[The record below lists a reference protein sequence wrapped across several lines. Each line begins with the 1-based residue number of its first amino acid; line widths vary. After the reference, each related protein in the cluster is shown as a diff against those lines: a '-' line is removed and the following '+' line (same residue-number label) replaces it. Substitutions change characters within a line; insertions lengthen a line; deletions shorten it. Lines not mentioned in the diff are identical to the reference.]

1 MIDKITRAMKMDRFE
16 VTSAL
21 NQEKS
26 GELGVMYSMLC
37 EEWRKENGAHATR
50 HRHSTSRSL
59 YISFARRTCAS
70 TCASVTTITFVPLV
84 SELSTSTV
92 ECVSFG

>member
-37 EEWRKENGAHATR
+37 EEWRKENGAHATLGTLDVR
-50 HRHSTSRSL
+50 VHLVPPPYIGCDNRFHFTSFRD
-59 YISFARRTCAS
+59 
-70 TCASVTTITFVPLV
+70 
-84 SELSTSTV
+84 E
-92 ECVSFG
+92 G

>member
-16 VTSAL
+16 VSSAL

-37 EEWRKENGAHATR
+37 EEWRKENGAHATLGVHLVLVPYIGCDNR
-50 HRHSTSRSL
+50 FNFTSLKNKRL
-59 YISFARRTCAS
+59 VEQCFSF
-70 TCASVTTITFVPLV
+70 
-84 SELSTSTV
+84 E
-92 ECVSFG
+92 